1 MRHVLTASILTAVTV
16 LMASPGAGQSVA
28 EAARREKERRA
39 KQEKATPAKV
49 YTDAD
54 LAAGRPPGEPAPP
67 AAAEPK
73 ASDKSTAP
81 ADPAPAPTEPA
92 VVDDG
97 EAEARERKRL
107 EAEWRIRFADTRRR
121 ISEAEAR
128 CWTREVQ
135 TVFVA
140 GIPVQQWVPVF
151 YESEELRQRKRDLV
165 DLEEEYRKTG
175 LPPGWVRD

>member
-1 MRHVLTASILTAVTV
+1 MRQLLTASVLTAVIVVPA
-16 LMASPGAGQSVA
+16 APGAGQSVA

-39 KQEKATPAKV
+39 KQAKEGPARV

-54 LAAGRPPGEPAPP
+54 LAAVRPPGE
-67 AAAEPK
+67 AAAAPAEK
-73 ASDKSTAP
+73 AVPEAQGAAP
-81 ADPAPAPTEPA
+81 ADPAPSPAPA
-92 VVDDG
+92 VDDG

-175 LPPGWVRD
+175 LPPGWVRE